1 LAPLEET
8 RIVADRLSPSH
19 RAVCAAVV
27 AFLGL
32 AFAIP
37 ACSASGEGDR
47 CTYFMPT
54 SSAAA
59 NVCQENAINGT
70 DECQDGLVCY
80 PATTF
85 NTAVTGSYDRCCP
98 MDLATATVMAC
109 QTAGTLDGGNP
120 SSGRDGGL
128 DGTSSE
134 GRRRIRRPI
143 RWEEDRLAG
152 SGAYVIA
159 ASTLVEVAR
168 QALVLAALL
177 SLPVIGVA
185 AIVGLV
191 VAALQAATQIQDP
204 TIAHLPRIVAV
215 TAALAILGPWMG
227 SQVATFAERVLL
239 LVR

>member
-128 DGTSSE
+128 DGTSDGNESDAKSDAPKD
-134 GRRRIRRPI
+134 GAPK
-143 RWEEDRLAG
+143 ED
-152 SGAYVIA
+152 A
-159 ASTLVEVAR
+159 ASDAPSDGKKT
-168 QALVLAALL
+168 
-177 SLPVIGVA
+177 
-185 AIVGLV
+185 
-191 VAALQAATQIQDP
+191 D
-204 TIAHLPRIVAV
+204 
-215 TAALAILGPWMG
+215 
-227 SQVATFAERVLL
+227 
-239 LVR
+239 